1 MVKPPEII
9 VGKYFRRCSMLL
21 GAQRTHDSG
30 RAVAANGQLGER
42 KAARNA
48 LRELLAIRTDFAV
61 VAREELGKWWQPELV
76 EHLMDGLHNAG
87 LEIASE

>member
-1 MVKPPEII
+1 
-9 VGKYFRRCSMLL
+9 MLL

-30 RAVAANGQLGER
+30 RVKQ
-42 KAARNA
+42 
-48 LRELLAIRTDFAV
+48 TDFAV